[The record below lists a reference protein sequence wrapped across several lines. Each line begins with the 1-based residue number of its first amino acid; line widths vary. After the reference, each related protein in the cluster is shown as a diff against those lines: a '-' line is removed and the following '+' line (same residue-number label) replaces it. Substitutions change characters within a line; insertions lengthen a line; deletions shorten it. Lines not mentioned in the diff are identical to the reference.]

1 MEPIIHAQPK
11 RRKNN
16 SAKVNLIISIAF
28 HGLLIGGAAYWAA
41 YEGVL
46 GKKMQEL
53 TMTLVPK
60 EKKAEPE
67 KKPEPRFEAP
77 KKVETAR
84 AADQPVVAAPTVAAP
99 AAPAVETVAAA
110 SDAPPPAE
118 MPSFSFGE
126 GVTQTDP
133 VTAHKAYIER
143 TLRARWVRPEGLND
157 SAFVAQVDL
166 SVDASGN
173 VQNWSWKS
181 GSGDKRWDD
190 SVRAVVDATKSFN
203 RVSPQGFPPSFTV
216 RFDVVPDQEL
226 PLSDGAELE
235 SSLMQA
241 SLR

>member
-1 MEPIIHAQPK
+1 MEPIIHAQPN
-11 RRKNN
+11 RRKSN
-16 SAKVNLIISIAF
+16 SAKVNLVISIAF

-67 KKPEPRFEAP
+67 KKPEPKFEAP

-84 AADQPVVAAPTVAAP
+84 AAEQQVVAVPTVAAP
-99 AAPAVETVAAA
+99 AAPAVEAVAAA

-143 TLRARWVRPEGLND
+143 TLRARWMRPDGLND
-157 SAFVAQVDL
+157 AAFVAQVDI
-166 SVDASGN
+166 SVDTSGN
-173 VQNWSWKS
+173 VKNWNWRS
-181 GSGDKRWDD
+181 GSGEKSWDD
-190 SVRAVVDATKSFN
+190 SVRAVVSATKSFN
-203 RVSPQGFPPSFTV
+203 RVPPQGFPQSFTV
-216 RFDVVPDQEL
+216 RFDVVPDQEM
-226 PLSDGAELE
+226 PLSDAAELE
-235 SSLMQA
+235 STRMQA
-241 SLR
+241 NLR

>member
-11 RRKNN
+11 RRKSN

-41 YEGVL
+41 HEGVL

-60 EKKAEPE
+60 EKKAEPD
-67 KKPEPRFEAP
+67 KKPEPKFEAP
-77 KKVETAR
+77 KKVEVAR
-84 AADQPVVAAPTVAAP
+84 AAEQQVIAVPTVAAP
-99 AAPAVETVAAA
+99 SAPAAEAVAAV

-143 TLRARWVRPEGLND
+143 TLRARWVRPDGLND
-157 SAFVAQVDL
+157 AAFVAQVDL

-173 VQNWSWKS
+173 VHNWSWKS
-181 GSGDKRWDD
+181 GSGDKSWDD
-190 SVRAVVDATKSFN
+190 SVRAVLAATKSFN
-203 RVSPQGFPPSFTV
+203 RVSPHGFPPSFTV

-226 PLSDGAELE
+226 PLSDAAEVEATRL
-235 SSLMQA
+235 QA
-241 SLR
+241 ALR